1 MPISYATAARRA
13 DAAMYT
19 VLVVCACPIC
29 EGPVKCVVNG
39 TDVTVSGCADVEC
52 GGMYRFEMIE
62 AVALDRAA
70 SERQSYL
77 DHLRDGGA

>member
-1 MPISYATAARRA
+1 
-13 DAAMYT
+13 MYT

-62 AVALDRAA
+62 AVCA
-70 SERQSYL
+70 
-77 DHLRDGGA
+77 